1 MHVALSI
8 ININV
13 NVSGTSTK
21 FFNILATPLAIID
34 GTTLAATTF
43 LTDSGTAATAFP
55 VVINGYY
62 NLYINGV
69 LQEGDAYTVSA
80 TEITFNTV
88 TATISAGTPIIIEA
102 VELVTTI

>member
-1 MHVALSI
+1 MALSI

-13 NVSGTSTK
+13 NVSSTSTR
-21 FFNILATPLAIID
+21 FFNVLATPLEITD

-55 VVINGYY
+55 IIINGYY

-69 LQEGDAYTVSA
+69 LQEGDAYSISS
-80 TEITFNTV
+80 TELTFNIV
-88 TATISAGTPIIIEA
+88 TASIAAGTPIIIEA
-102 VELVTTI
+102 VELSTII

>member
-1 MHVALSI
+1 MALSI

-13 NVSGTSTK
+13 NVSSTSTR
-21 FFNILATPLAIID
+21 FFNILATPLAITD

-55 VVINGYY
+55 VIINGYY

-69 LQEGDAYTVSA
+69 LQEGDSYSVSS
-80 TEITFNTV
+80 TELTFNIV
-88 TATISAGTPIIIEA
+88 TASIAAGTPIIIEA
-102 VELVTTI
+102 VELSTII

>member
-1 MHVALSI
+1 MALSI

-13 NVSGTSTK
+13 NVSSTSTR
-21 FFNILATPLAIID
+21 FFNILATPLAITD

-55 VVINGYY
+55 IIINGYY

-69 LQEGDAYTVSA
+69 LQEGDAYSISS
-80 TEITFNTV
+80 TELTFNIV
-88 TATISAGTPIIIEA
+88 TASIAAGTPIIIEA
-102 VELVTTI
+102 VELSTII